1 MKYKL
6 PFIETKTKISG
17 YLKKEKEKKEKALSR
32 KRELWIKGIFYDWFF
47 KPISTYPS
55 IFITMLIL
63 STIFLFIQNCG
74 NKPSTRFVC

>member
-32 KRELWIKGIFYDWFF
+32 KRELWIKGIFYEWFF
-47 KPISTYPS
+47 KPMYINISINFHNYANFKYNF
-55 IFITMLIL
+55 FIYSKLR
-63 STIFLFIQNCG
+63 Q
-74 NKPSTRFVC
+74 